1 MVHRA
6 ILGSMERF
14 LGVLIEHYAGAFPLW
29 LAPVQ
34 AVVIPIADRHLEYAD
49 EVKTNLADAGYR
61 AEVDTRNERMN
72 QKIRTAQMQK
82 IPYMLV
88 VGDSEIN
95 GQTVAVR
102 HREKGDLGAMSLT
115 GLKERLES
123 EVASKA

>member
-14 LGVLIEHYAGAFPLW
+14 MGVLIEHYAGAFPLW

-34 AVVIPIADRHLEYAD
+34 AVVIPIADRHLEYA
-49 EVKTNLADAGYR
+49 EGVKTRLADAGYR
-61 AEVDTRNERMN
+61 IEVDTRNERMN

-95 GQTVAVR
+95 DQAVAVR
-102 HREKGDLGAMSLT
+102 HRQEGDLGAMPLG
-115 GLKERLES
+115 GLIERLES